1 VNPAKHG
8 GPHSGIVCNF
18 AHELQLLVQS
28 ARKVRHMVPRRYQAA
43 LAASAAV
50 MVLTSLV
57 ATALPI
63 LLGLLVD
70 QVQHGHEAGISGHAM
85 FAAVTFYLALIA
97 GVVLLREGFNLIR
110 RFLVES
116 TCTRIDKF
124 MGVRVVSHLMQADLS
139 RLTHEKLG
147 ALHGRIFRS
156 VEGFMR
162 LLRLAFLDF
171 FPAVLTGVFAIIAAL
186 TKQPWLGL
194 VMLGVI
200 PISLLLTAWQ
210 LVSQKNVRVQL
221 IRSRE

>member
-1 VNPAKHG
+1 MRDPKPGAAGENSP
-8 GPHSGIVCNF
+8 GPLSNF
-18 AHELQLLVQS
+18 ARELRLLGHS
-28 ARKVRHMVPRRYQAA
+28 ALQVRRMVPRRYQLALGIAA
-43 LAASAAV
+43 GV

-57 ATALPI
+57 ATALPL
-63 LLGLLVD
+63 LLGHLVD
-70 QVQHGHEAGISGHAM
+70 LVQKSHSEGRRGEPM
-85 FAAVTFYLALIA
+85 FYAVAFYLGCIA
-97 GVVLLREGFNLIR
+97 GVVLLREGLNLIR

-171 FPAVLTGVFAIIAAL
+171 FPALLTGAFAIVAA
-186 TKQPWLGL
+186 TSKQPWMGL
-194 VMLGVI
+194 VMIGVV
-200 PISLLLTAWQ
+200 PISLLLTA
-210 LVSQKNVRVQL
+210 
-221 IRSRE
+221 